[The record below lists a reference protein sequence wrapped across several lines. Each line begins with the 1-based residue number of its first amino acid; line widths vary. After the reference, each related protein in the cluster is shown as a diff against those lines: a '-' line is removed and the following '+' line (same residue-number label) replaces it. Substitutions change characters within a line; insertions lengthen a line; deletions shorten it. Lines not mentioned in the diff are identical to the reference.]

1 MQMVVKSDP
10 HARLLRAVLALAGQG
25 SEIMSSSSRRWSSAT
40 FTGARHGVTLQL
52 AGRDARDRAH
62 RLAATL
68 PDAEFPLAGHVVADI
83 SVESQAYRRGADG
96 EGVAQLDLAVL
107 TVEDW

>member
-1 MQMVVKSDP
+1 MQMAVKSDP
-10 HARLLRAVLALAGQG
+10 HARLLRAVLAVAGEG
-25 SEIMSSSSRRWSSAT
+25 SEIMSSTSCRWSSAT

-52 AGRDARDRAH
+52 LGTDARDRAH
-62 RLAATL
+62 RLAETL
-68 PDAEFPLAGHVVADI
+68 PDAEFLLAGHVVADI
-83 SVESQAYRRGADG
+83 SVESQAYCPGADG

>member
-1 MQMVVKSDP
+1 MQVAAKSDP

-25 SEIMSSSSRRWSSAT
+25 SEITSSSSRRWSSAT

-52 AGRDARDRAH
+52 AGANARDRAH
-62 RLAATL
+62 RLAESL
-68 PDAEFPLAGHVVADI
+68 PDAEFPLAGHIVADI
-83 SVESQAYRRGADG
+83 SVESQAYRRGEDG